1 METWLRSWLPS
12 VLSAV
17 FCFALQNTAKLGH
30 GSHGGQE
37 RAGKADHKASLPVNR
52 KKMTIP
58 HYRER
63 VMGTKIRV
71 PSVVKSTSRVT
82 AIVPG
87 TSQSKNLL
95 RFFFLLSPKACRSLI
110 PWPGIE
116 PKSPE
121 VETQSLNHWAAREAG
136 HLISLSTVNTL

>member
-1 METWLRSWLPS
+1 
-12 VLSAV
+12 
-17 FCFALQNTAKLGH
+17 
-30 GSHGGQE
+30 
-37 RAGKADHKASLPVNR
+37 
-52 KKMTIP
+52 MTIS

-95 RFFFLLSPKACRSLI
+95 RFFFAYPIFHSSYEGELGVALESLQGKETSPRLA
-110 PWPGIE
+110 E
-116 PKSPE
+116 M
-121 VETQSLNHWAAREAG
+121 T
-136 HLISLSTVNTL
+136 